1 MAAKL
6 QPFTALSER
15 RQAAAGR
22 LFASGQVVLSLNSN
36 GPPYKSQTNHYT
48 SLHDSILRIIQ
59 SILYYLLFTLQIPPP
74 IQKTLSPVLLQMKG
88 SFIY

>member
-6 QPFTALSER
+6 QPFTALRER

-36 GPPYKSQTNHYT
+36 FAANAPSSGFFP
-48 SLHDSILRIIQ
+48 
-59 SILYYLLFTLQIPPP
+59 
-74 IQKTLSPVLLQMKG
+74 
-88 SFIY
+88 